1 MDTRNHLFNAVDSF
15 KEILTSFLQEKS
27 HLHKIEKD
35 ILMDKLRALYMEIS
49 EHPESARLLTF
60 EDFVA
65 PTSEESLPDIEVEV
79 FEMPSPQVEETP
91 AAVEEDVP
99 AFEFAFQPAAVEES
113 QPEVETTATEPPA
126 FEEVAPVEEVTS
138 VEPPAFEEPIVEDES
153 EVEAP
158 SVAALEESVEPESV
172 VPPVFPVTPPPIIP
186 TEPLNKLEK
195 LLNDLKD
202 LTGSTDE
209 QKPATDENGDVVFD
223 LNLTKKEERPL
234 SYYAIERKLALEE
247 KGISEEE
254 AAQQSPK
261 VSIVNPFVGK
271 PTQQN
276 VPPAEV
282 NRVIPPHLKEQ
293 MEKKEEPVRETPV
306 MEEPTISTPPPVIEQ
321 KIEVPTPA
329 PVVEE
334 KPAPEAPKPVFSGS
348 FSIEQAL
355 DFAGNPAL
363 KNQLRLKPIE
373 NLKNGIGLNEKFLY
387 IRELFSNDHIMFA
400 NVVSA
405 INDLGS
411 LAEAEQYI
419 LNQYISTGRWQEEN
433 PHVNGFLQI
442 IYRRFVQ

>member
-1 MDTRNHLFNAVDSF
+1 MDTRNHLFNSVDSI

-35 ILMDKLRALYMEIS
+35 ILMDKLRALYIEIS

-60 EDFVA
+60 DDFPIA
-65 PTSEESLPDIEVEV
+65 TSEEELPDFEVEV
-79 FEMPSPQVEETP
+79 FEMLEASAETQV
-91 AAVEEDVP
+91 A
-99 AFEFAFQPAAVEES
+99 S
-113 QPEVETTATEPPA
+113 
-126 FEEVAPVEEVTS
+126 
-138 VEPPAFEEPIVEDES
+138 EPIQ
-153 EVEAP
+153 
-158 SVAALEESVEPESV
+158 EPESV
-172 VPPVFPVTPPPIIP
+172 EEVELPVFDFSAQSEPQSEVAEVTPPAVEEGVALSLEEPVSVSSQIDEPVLDEVQEPVIATEPELELTVEPEPIVTTVVPPPIIP
-186 TEPLNKLEK
+186 SEPLNKLEK

-202 LTGSTDE
+202 LTGNSEE

-276 VPPAEV
+276 VPPAETT
-282 NRVIPPHLKEQ
+282 RVIPPHLQEQ
-293 MEKKEEPVRETPV
+293 LEKKAEEVMPVQPEVVAPEPMVSVTSEPEEPIRA
-306 MEEPTISTPPPVIEQ
+306 EEAAV
-321 KIEVPTPA
+321 KKAVA
-329 PVVEE
+329 P
-334 KPAPEAPKPVFSGS
+334 SS

-363 KNQLRLKPIE
+363 RNQLRLKPIE

-405 INDLGS
+405 INDLNS

-419 LNQYISTGRWQEEN
+419 LNQYISSGRWQEDN

-442 IYRRFVQ
+442 IFRRFAH